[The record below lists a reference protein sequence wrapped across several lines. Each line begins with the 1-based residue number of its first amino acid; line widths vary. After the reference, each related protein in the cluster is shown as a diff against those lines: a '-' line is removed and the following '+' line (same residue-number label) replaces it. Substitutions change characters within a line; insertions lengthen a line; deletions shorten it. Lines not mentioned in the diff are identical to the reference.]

1 MPALR
6 LAEIVRILETR
17 YPPHTA
23 EAWDAVGLVT
33 GDPDQE
39 IRKVLLA
46 VDTVAETVREAL
58 DWGADL
64 LLTHHPLFLRGV
76 TSVAATTAKGR
87 VLSDLLR
94 GGCALFTAHTNADA
108 APGGVCEALALAVGL
123 GQSRP
128 ILPHRS
134 VSLDALVTYIPVGQ
148 AAALIDALAA
158 AGAGAVGDYTAC
170 AWETD
175 GTGQFLPGPGANPT
189 IGAVGEVTRVAE
201 TRIEMVLPRT
211 RREAVLAALRSAHPY
226 EEPAFSFIEL
236 ASWPSGAGAGR
247 VGHLAEAVPLRAFAQ
262 AVADALPGTA
272 GGIRVSGDLD
282 AQVRTVAVCGGSGD
296 AYLDDVRRAGAD
308 VYVTA
313 DLRHHRASEA
323 RQDAPAGR
331 PFLIDVAHWAS
342 EWPWLPRA
350 AADLRTDVEAMGATV
365 ETRVSETVTDPWTAR
380 FQRAAGAPPGPREP
394 SNTDPTL
401 GAQP

>member
-6 LAEIVRILETR
+6 LAEIVRFLETR
-17 YPPHTA
+17 YPARTA
-23 EAWDAVGLVT
+23 EAWDAVGLVA

-46 VDTVAETVREAL
+46 VDPVAETVAEAL

-64 LLTHHPLFLRGV
+64 LLTHHPLFLSGV

-87 VLSDLLR
+87 VVHELLR
-94 GGCALFTAHTNADA
+94 GGCALFTAHTNADVA
-108 APGGVCEALALAVGL
+108 LGGVSDALAGAVGL
-123 GQSRP
+123 GECRP
-128 ILPHRS
+128 ILPRLS
-134 VSLDALVTYIPVGQ
+134 PPLDAVVTYIPVGQ
-148 AAALIDALAA
+148 APALIEAMAA
-158 AGAGAVGDYTAC
+158 AGAGAIGNYSAC

-175 GTGQFLPGPGANPT
+175 GVGQFLAGVGANPT
-189 IGAVGEVTRVAE
+189 VGAVGDVTRVGE

-211 RREAVLAALRSAHPY
+211 RRPDVLAALRRAHPY

-236 ASWPSGAGAGR
+236 AGWPTGAGTGR
-247 VGHLAEAVPLRAFAQ
+247 MGDLPAPVTLRAFAQ
-262 AVADALPGTA
+262 TVADALPATA
-272 GGIRVSGDLD
+272 GGVRVSGDLD
-282 AQVRTVAVCGGSGD
+282 AAVRTVAVCGGSGD
-296 AYLDDVRRAGAD
+296 SLLDDVRRAGVD

-323 RQDAPAGR
+323 RAEQPGG
-331 PFLIDVAHWAS
+331 PPYLIDVAHWAS

-350 AADLRTDVEAMGATV
+350 ARDLQADVAAAGANV
-365 ETRVSETVTDPWTAR
+365 ETHVSETVTDPWTAR
-380 FQRAAGAPPGPREP
+380 FEGSAEPSAREP
-394 SNTDPTL
+394 ANLAEPTQ